1 MIWHI
6 VARELLDHLTSLRFG
21 LTTFILVALMVTN
34 AVVHLQTHP
43 ERVRKYS
50 EKVNAS
56 QTELK
61 SRTQLYALL
70 QKGPGKLYKRPASLA
85 FIADGG
91 DALLPDES
99 VSGGFWRL
107 YGLAYIWSMG
117 VPRLNMEALS
127 NHRPIATVIDWVFVI
142 TYLLSFIPLLFTFDA
157 LSGERERG
165 TLRLCLANSISRPTL
180 LVGKFLG
187 ALITVLIAFY
197 FAMLFNLAII
207 STGSWTQLGGAD
219 WGRVGLIVLIAS
231 CYAGIFIAVGLII
244 SAMTRE
250 SRLSLVV
257 LLLIWVT
264 VVVFMPSTLGTL
276 STRWMPPIQTHHQ
289 FQMAKGT
296 AFDQIR
302 SDFLNKRENLK
313 ERHRSAEPSQE
324 EVAGIDTSELEIQR
338 EFVNRDMEMRERLSR
353 QHLAAQSA
361 QVLHARRIT
370 RCSPAA
376 IVQYALESM
385 AGTGFHRHLR
395 FLENCRLYIQQFRNF
410 VVEMDR
416 ADSESLHFVGV
427 RKGMSD
433 KPVSPE
439 TIPVFEDKVTFQ
451 DTLNPAIMDILLLVL
466 LLGVFLAGAFLVFL
480 RSEI

>member
-6 VARELLDHLTSLRFG
+6 VTRELLDHLTSLRFG

-43 ERVRKYS
+43 ERVRRYS

-61 SRTQLYALL
+61 SRTELYALL

-85 FIADGG
+85 FIADGA

-107 YGLAYIWSMG
+107 YDLSYIWSLG
-117 VPRLNMEALS
+117 VPRLNMEAIS
-127 NHRPIATVIDWVFVI
+127 NLRPTATVIDWVFIV

-187 ALITVLIAFY
+187 SFITVLIAFY
-197 FAMLFNLAII
+197 CAVLFNLALI
-207 STGSWTQLGGAD
+207 STESWTQFSGAD
-219 WGRVGLIVLIAS
+219 WGRVGLTVLIAS
-231 CYAGIFIAVGLII
+231 CYAGIFIAIGLII

-264 VVVFMPSTLGTL
+264 VVVFMPSTLGAL

-289 FQMAKGT
+289 FQVAKGT
-296 AFDQIR
+296 TIDQIR
-302 SDFLNKRENLK
+302 SDFLNKRETLR
-313 ERHRSAEPSQE
+313 EHRQSAEISQE
-324 EVAGIDTSELEIQR
+324 EVAGVDTSELEIQR
-338 EFVNRDMEMRERLSR
+338 EFVNKDMEIRERLSR

-376 IVQYALESM
+376 VVQYALESM
-385 AGTGFHRHLR
+385 AGTGFNRHLR
-395 FLENCRLYIQQFRNF
+395 FLEHCRLYIQHFRNF

-416 ADSESLHFVGV
+416 ADPESLHFIGI
-427 RKGMSD
+427 RKGMSE
-433 KPVSPE
+433 KPILPE
-439 TIPVFEDKVTFQ
+439 AIPVFEDKLTFQ
-451 DTLNPAIMDILLLVL
+451 NTFNPAIMDILLLIL
-466 LLGVFLAGAFLVFL
+466 LLGISLLGAFLVFL

>member
-1 MIWHI
+1 MRHI
-6 VARELLDHLTSLRFG
+6 VTRELLDHLTSLRFA
-21 LTTFILVALMVTN
+21 LTTLILVALMVTN
-34 AVVHLQTHP
+34 AIVHLQTHP

-61 SRTQLYALL
+61 SRTQLYELL
-70 QKGPGKLYKRPASLA
+70 QKGPGKLYKRPSSLA

-91 DALLPDES
+91 DAFLPDES

-107 YGLAYIWSMG
+107 YGLTYLWSMG

-127 NHRPIATVIDWVFVI
+127 NLRPTATVIDWVFII

-165 TLRLCLANSISRPTL
+165 TLRLCLANSISRPAL
-180 LVGKFLG
+180 LVGKFFG
-187 ALITVLIAFY
+187 SLIAVLIPFY
-197 FAMLFNLAII
+197 FAVLFNLAII

-219 WGRVGLIVLIAS
+219 WGRVALIVLIAS
-231 CYAGIFIAVGLII
+231 CYAGIFIAVGLIV

-276 STRWMPPIQTHHQ
+276 STKWMPSVQTHHQ
-289 FQMAKGT
+289 FQKTT
-296 AFDQIR
+296 AAATDQIHK
-302 SDFLNKRENLK
+302 DFLDKRQALR
-313 ERHRSAEPSQE
+313 ERHQVVETSQE
-324 EVAGIDTSELEIQR
+324 ETASIDTSELEIQQ
-338 EFVNRDMEMRERLSR
+338 ELVNEDMEIRERLSR

-361 QVLHARRIT
+361 QVLRARQIT

-385 AGTGFHRHLR
+385 AGTGFNRHLQ
-395 FLENCRLYIQQFRNF
+395 FLAYANLHVQQFRNF
-410 VVEMDR
+410 ITEMDR
-416 ADSESLHFVGV
+416 GDPESLHIIGIP
-427 RKGMSD
+427 KGMSE

-439 TIPVFEDKVTFQ
+439 AIPIFEDKLTFQ
-451 DTLNPAIMDILLLVL
+451 DTLNPAIVDILLLIL
-466 LLGVFLAGAFLVFL
+466 LLSVSLAGAFLVFL
-480 RSEI
+480 RSEV

>member
-6 VARELLDHLTSLRFG
+6 VTRELLDHLTSLRFA
-21 LTTFILVALMVTN
+21 LTTLILVVLMVTN
-34 AVVHLQTHP
+34 AIVHLQTHP
-43 ERVRKYS
+43 ERIRKYS

-61 SRTQLYALL
+61 SRTLLYELL

-91 DALLPDES
+91 DTLLPDES

-107 YGLAYIWSMG
+107 YGLTYLWSMG
-117 VPRLNMEALS
+117 VPRLNVEALS
-127 NHRPIATVIDWVFVI
+127 NLRPTATAIDWVFII

-165 TLRLCLANSISRPTL
+165 TLRLCLANSISRPAL
-180 LVGKFLG
+180 LVGKFFG
-187 ALITVLIAFY
+187 SLIAVLTPFY
-197 FAMLFNLAII
+197 FAVLFNLAII
-207 STGSWTQLGGAD
+207 STDSSTQLSGAD
-219 WGRVGLIVLIAS
+219 WGRMGFIVLIAS

-244 SAMTRE
+244 SAATRE

-276 STRWMPPIQTHHQ
+276 SAKWMPSVQTPHQ
-289 FQMAKGT
+289 FQKTT
-296 AFDQIR
+296 AAATDQIHK
-302 SDFLNKRENLK
+302 DFVDKRKALR
-313 ERHRSAEPSQE
+313 ERRQVVETSQE
-324 EVAGIDTSELEIQR
+324 AAAKVDTSELEIQQ
-338 EFVNRDMEMRERLSR
+338 ELVNKDMKIRERLSR

-385 AGTGFHRHLR
+385 AGTGFNRHLQ
-395 FLENCRLYIQQFRNF
+395 FLDYVNLYVQQFRNF
-410 VVEMDR
+410 ITEMDQG
-416 ADSESLHFVGV
+416 DPESLHFVGIS
-427 RKGMSD
+427 KGMSE
-433 KPVSPE
+433 KPISPE
-439 TIPVFEDKVTFQ
+439 AIPIFEDKLTFQ
-451 DTLNPAIMDILLLVL
+451 DTLNPAILDILLLIFL
-466 LLGVFLAGAFLVFL
+466 LSVSLLGAFLVFL

>member
-6 VARELLDHLTSLRFG
+6 VTRELLDHLTSLRFA
-21 LTTFILVALMVTN
+21 LTTLILVVLMVTN
-34 AVVHLQTHP
+34 AIVHLQTHP
-43 ERVRKYS
+43 ERVRRYS

-70 QKGPGKLYKRPASLA
+70 QKGPSKLYKRPSPLA

-99 VSGGFWRL
+99 VGGGFWRL
-107 YGLAYIWSMG
+107 YGLTYIWSMG
-117 VPRLNMEALS
+117 VPRLNIGAISHL
-127 NHRPIATVIDWVFVI
+127 RPTATAIDWVFII

-165 TLRLCLANSISRPTL
+165 TLRLCLANSISRSVL
-180 LVGKFLG
+180 LAGKFLG
-187 ALITVLIAFY
+187 SLITVLIAFY
-197 FAMLFNLAII
+197 FAVLFNLTII
-207 STGSWTQLGGAD
+207 SADSSTQLSGAD
-219 WGRVGLIVLIAS
+219 WGRMGFIVLIAS

-244 SAMTRE
+244 SAVTRE

-276 STRWMPPIQTHHQ
+276 STKWMPPVQTHHQ

-296 AFDQIR
+296 AFDQIK
-302 SDFLNKRENLK
+302 SDFLNKRKTLR
-313 ERHRSAEPSQE
+313 ERSQSTGTSQE
-324 EVAGIDTSELEIQR
+324 EVAEVDTSELEIQR
-338 EFVNRDMEMRERLSR
+338 EFVNKDMEMRERFSR

-361 QVLHARRIT
+361 QVLRARQIT

-385 AGTGFHRHLR
+385 AGTGFNRHLQ
-395 FLENCRLYIQQFRNF
+395 FLEYANRHIRQFRNF
-410 VVEMDR
+410 IVEMDR
-416 ADSESLHFVGV
+416 ADAESLHFIGIS
-427 RKGMSD
+427 KGMSK
-433 KPVSPE
+433 KPISPE
-439 TIPVFEDKVTFQ
+439 AIPIFEDQLTFQ
-451 DTLNPAIMDILLLVL
+451 DTINPALVDMLLLILLLSVSL
-466 LLGVFLAGAFLVFL
+466 SGAFLVFL
-480 RSEI
+480 RSEV

>member
-6 VARELLDHLTSLRFG
+6 VTRELLDHLTSLRFA

-56 QTELK
+56 QAELK
-61 SRTQLYALL
+61 SRTQLYDLL
-70 QKGPGKLYKRPASLA
+70 QKGPGKLHKHPSSLS

-91 DALLPDES
+91 DAFLPS
-99 VSGGFWRL
+99 KTMSAGSWRL
-107 YGLAYIWSMG
+107 YGSTSIWAMG
-117 VPRLNMEALS
+117 TPRLNMEALS
-127 NHRPIATVIDWVFVI
+127 NHRPTATVIDWIFII

-165 TLRLCLANSISRPTL
+165 TLRLCLANSISRPAL
-180 LVGKFLG
+180 LAGKFFG
-187 ALITVLIAFY
+187 SLITVLIAFY
-197 FAMLFNLAII
+197 LAVLFNLAII
-207 STGSWTQLGGAD
+207 STESWTQLSGAD

-231 CYAGIFIAVGLII
+231 CYGGIFISVGLIV

-264 VVVFMPSTLGTL
+264 LVVFMPSTLGTL
-276 STRWMPPIQTHHQ
+276 STKWMPSIQTHHQ
-289 FQMAKGT
+289 FRKAKST
-296 AFDQIR
+296 AIDQIR
-302 SDFLNKRENLK
+302 DDFLNKKETLK
-313 ERHRSAEPSQE
+313 EHHQPADTSE
-324 EVAGIDTSELEIQR
+324 ENVAGVDTSELEIQR
-338 EFVNRDMEMRERLSR
+338 EFVNKDMETRERLSR

-385 AGTGFHRHLR
+385 AGTGFNRHLQ
-395 FLENCRLYIQQFRNF
+395 FLEHCRLHIRQFRNF
-410 VVEMDR
+410 ITEMDR
-416 ADSESLHFVGV
+416 SDPESLHIIGIP
-427 RKGMSD
+427 KGMSE

-439 TIPVFEDKVTFQ
+439 AVPIFEDKLTFRN
-451 DTLNPAIMDILLLVL
+451 TLNPAIVDMLLLVL
-466 LLGVFLAGAFLVFL
+466 LLGVFLSVAFLVFL
-480 RSEI
+480 RAEI